1 MGRVSMPSIFCTI
14 MLKIGKGCVFW
25 VSFCIHYFCG
35 DRNLLMIGSASAI
48 EVAVLSQTDGVS
60 VVCVC
65 VCVLLYTHFDVVCSS
80 SCIK

>member
-1 MGRVSMPSIFCTI
+1 
-14 MLKIGKGCVFW
+14 
-25 VSFCIHYFCG
+25 
-35 DRNLLMIGSASAI
+35 MIGSASAI

-60 VVCVC
+60 VVYVCVCVC